1 MSFLPDMPPR
11 PIAFFSP
18 ELVSG
23 GTQRHLLEVLRLIDR
38 SRFTPIVISAKGTG
52 PLGAA
57 VRAAGV
63 ELVELRLGPS
73 MASRDFVRCVREAT
87 DVLRA
92 RKVAVVQYFEW
103 RAGLIAIAAA
113 RRAGGCRL
121 VAARRSVP
129 KGSGGQRALAELV
142 VRIADRV
149 IVNAEML
156 RPSGGAGRRTDV
168 IPSGVDTDRF
178 APGRD
183 RAAAKT
189 RLGLSPATVVVGT
202 VGRLESRKGT
212 DTLLAAIAAV
222 RAERPDVALVVVGEG
237 PLRAELAT
245 RAEQLGLAS
254 AVQFLGDRA
263 DVDEVLAALDVFVL
277 PSRTEG
283 MSNALLEAMAMALPV
298 VATAVGGTPEVIA
311 DGRSG
316 LLVPADVPATMA
328 AAIGRVLADHTR
340 GRALGEAARAVVEE
354 RYGARS
360 MVRRLE
366 GIYAE
371 VAGDEATLAGDR
383 ATLAGDR
390 ATLAG
395 DRSTPEPSPLVAARS
410 ADSLEGCR

>member
-1 MSFLPDMPPR
+1 MSSLPDMPPR

-52 PLGAA
+52 PLGA
-57 VRAAGV
+57 VVGAAGV
-63 ELVELRLGPS
+63 ELVELQLGPS
-73 MASRDFVRCVREAT
+73 MASRDFLRCVREAT
-87 DVLRA
+87 AVLRA

-129 KGSGGQRALAELV
+129 KESGVQRALAELV
-142 VRIADRV
+142 VRIADRIV
-149 IVNAEML
+149 VNAEML
-156 RPSGGAGRRTDV
+156 RPSGAAGQRTDV

-183 RAAAKT
+183 RVAAKAN
-189 RLGLSPATVVVGT
+189 LGLSPSTIVIGT
-202 VGRLESRKGT
+202 VGRLEPRKGT
-212 DTLLAAIAAV
+212 DTLLAAVAAL
-222 RAERPDVALVVVGEG
+222 RAEHPNVALVVVGEG
-237 PLRAELAT
+237 PLRAELAA
-245 RAEQLGLAS
+245 RAEQLGIAS
-254 AVQFLGDRA
+254 VVRFLGDRT
-263 DVDEVLAALDVFVL
+263 DVDEILAALDVFVL

-283 MSNALLEAMAMALPV
+283 MSNALLEAMAMGLPV
-298 VATAVGGTPEVIA
+298 VATAVGGTPEVIG

-316 LLVPADVPATMA
+316 LLVPADDAAAMT
-328 AAIGRVLADHTR
+328 AAIGRVLADPAHGR
-340 GRALGEAARAVVEE
+340 GLGEAARAVVEE

-366 GIYAE
+366 GIYAQ
-371 VAGDEATLAGDR
+371 V
-383 ATLAGDR
+383 
-390 ATLAG
+390 AG
-395 DRSTPEPSPLVAARS
+395 DRSKPEAAPLVAARS
-410 ADSLEGCR
+410 VDSLEGCR

>member
-1 MSFLPDMPPR
+1 MPPR
-11 PIAFFSP
+11 SIAFFSP

-52 PLGAA
+52 PLGAL

-63 ELVELRLGPS
+63 ELVELQLGPS
-73 MASRDFVRCVREAT
+73 MVSRDFLRCVREAT

-92 RKVAVVQYFEW
+92 HRVSVVQYFEW

-113 RRAGGCRL
+113 RRVGGCRL

-129 KGSGGQRALAELV
+129 KERGVQRALAELV
-142 VRIADRV
+142 VRVADRIV
-149 IVNAEML
+149 VNAEML
-156 RPSGGAGRRTDV
+156 RPSGGAGPRTDV

-189 RLGLSPATVVVGT
+189 RLGLTPDTVVIGT
-202 VGRLESRKGT
+202 VGRLEPRKGT
-212 DTLLAAIAAV
+212 DTLLDAVAALG
-222 RAERPDVALVVVGEG
+222 AEHPHAALVVIGEG
-237 PLRAELAT
+237 PLRPELVA
-245 RAEQLGLAS
+245 RAERLGIA
-254 AVQFLGDRA
+254 ARVRFLGDRA
-263 DVDEVLAALDVFVL
+263 DVDEVLAALDLFVL

-316 LLVPADVPATMA
+316 VLVAADDPAAMA
-328 AAIGRVLADHTR
+328 AAIGRVLVDPAR
-340 GRALGEAARAVVEE
+340 GRGLGEAARTVVEE
-354 RYGARS
+354 RYGARG

-366 GIYAE
+366 EIYAK
-371 VAGDEATLAGDR
+371 V
-383 ATLAGDR
+383 
-390 ATLAG
+390 AG
-395 DRSTPEPSPLVAARS
+395 DRSVLAGDHSTPASDRETPEPAPLVSARRL
-410 ADSLEGCR
+410 DSLESCRQ

>member
-1 MSFLPDMPPR
+1 MGPR

-52 PLGAA
+52 PLGAV

-63 ELVELRLGPS
+63 ELVELQLGPS
-73 MASRDFVRCVREAT
+73 MVSRDFVRCVREAT
-87 DVLRA
+87 AVLRE
-92 RKVAVVQYFEW
+92 RRVAVVQYFEW

-121 VAARRSVP
+121 IAARRSVP
-129 KGSGGQRALAELV
+129 KERGMQRALAELV
-142 VRIADRV
+142 VRIADRIV
-149 IVNAEML
+149 VNAEML

-168 IPSGVDTDRF
+168 IPSGVDTGRF

-183 RAAAKT
+183 REAAKT
-189 RLGLSPATVVVGT
+189 GLGFVPETALIGT
-202 VGRLESRKGT
+202 VGRLEPRKGT
-212 DTLLAAIAAV
+212 DTLLDAVAALGAA
-222 RAERPDVALVVVGEG
+222 RPDVALVVVGEG
-237 PLRAELAT
+237 PLRGELAA
-245 RAEQLGLAS
+245 RAERLGIAARVRL
-254 AVQFLGDRA
+254 LGDRA
-263 DVDEVLAALDVFVL
+263 DVDDVLAALDVFVL

-316 LLVPADVPATMA
+316 LLVPSDDPAAMA
-328 AAIGRVLADHTR
+328 AAIGRVLADPAR
-340 GRALGEAARAVVEE
+340 GRGLGEVARSVVEE

-366 GIYAE
+366 GIYAA
-371 VAGDEATLAGDR
+371 VAGE
-383 ATLAGDR
+383 
-390 ATLAG
+390 
-395 DRSTPEPSPLVAARS
+395 RSTPAAAPLVSARNL
-410 ADSLEGCR
+410 DSLESCRQ

>member
-1 MSFLPDMPPR
+1 MRPR

-38 SRFTPIVISAKGTG
+38 ARFTPLVISAKGTG
-52 PLGAA
+52 PLGAV
-57 VRAAGV
+57 VRAADV

-73 MASRDFVRCVREAT
+73 MASRDFLRCVREAT

-92 RKVAVVQYFEW
+92 RQVGLVQYFEW

-129 KGSGGQRALAELV
+129 KEHGVQRLLAELV
-142 VRIADRV
+142 VRVADRV
-149 IVNAEML
+149 VVNAEML
-156 RPSGGAGRRTDV
+156 RPGGRAGTRTDV

-178 APGRD
+178 RPGQD
-183 RAAAKT
+183 RVAAKA
-189 RLGLSPATVVVGT
+189 RLGLAPSTAVVGT
-202 VGRLESRKGT
+202 VGRLEPRKGT
-212 DTLLAAIAAV
+212 DTLLAALASL

-237 PLRAELAT
+237 PLRADLAA
-245 RAEQLGLAS
+245 RAEQLGVAS
-254 AVQFLGDRA
+254 VVRWLGDRT

-283 MSNALLEAMAMALPV
+283 MSNALLEAMAMGLPV
-298 VATAVGGTPEVIA
+298 VATAVGGTPEVITDGQSGHLVGA
-311 DGRSG
+311 DD
-316 LLVPADVPATMA
+316 PASMA
-328 AAIGRVLADHTR
+328 AAVDRVLVDPTGGAR
-340 GRALGEAARAVVEE
+340 LGRAARTVVEE

-366 GIYAE
+366 AVYAA
-371 VAGDEATLAGDR
+371 VAGDRG
-383 ATLAGDR
+383 
-390 ATLAG
+390 
-395 DRSTPEPSPLVAARS
+395 EPQASAFAAARNL
-410 ADSLEGCR
+410 DSLESCR

>member
-1 MSFLPDMPPR
+1 MSPR

-38 SRFTPIVISAKGTG
+38 SRFTPIVVSAKGTG
-52 PLGAA
+52 PLGAV

-73 MASRDFVRCVREAT
+73 MASRDFLRCVREAT

-92 RKVAVVQYFEW
+92 RRVAVVQYFEW

-129 KGSGGQRALAELV
+129 KERGLQRALAELV
-142 VRIADRV
+142 VRVADRIV
-149 IVNAEML
+149 VNAEML
-156 RPSGGAGRRTDV
+156 RPSGGAGQRTDV

-183 RAAAKT
+183 RAAAKSC
-189 RLGLSPATVVVGT
+189 LGLTPETVVIGT
-202 VGRLESRKGT
+202 VGRLEPRKGT
-212 DTLLAAIAAV
+212 DTLLEAVAALGPEHPHAM
-222 RAERPDVALVVVGEG
+222 LVVVGEG
-237 PLRAELAT
+237 PLRGELGA
-245 RAEQLGLAS
+245 RAERLGIAS
-254 AVQFLGDRA
+254 RVRFLGDRA
-263 DVDEVLAALDVFVL
+263 DVDEILAALDVFVL

-316 LLVPADVPATMA
+316 LLVPADDPAAMA
-328 AAIGRVLADHTR
+328 AAVGRVLADPAR
-340 GRALGEAARAVVEE
+340 SNALGESARAVVEE

-366 GIYAE
+366 GIYAA
-371 VAGDEATLAGDR
+371 VAGDHAN
-383 ATLAGDR
+383 
-390 ATLAG
+390 
-395 DRSTPEPSPLVAARS
+395 PEPAPLVSARNL
-410 ADSLEGCR
+410 DSLESCRQ

>member
-1 MSFLPDMPPR
+1 MPPR

-23 GTQRHLLEVLRLIDR
+23 GTQRHLLELLRLIDR

-52 PLGAA
+52 PLGAV

-63 ELVELRLGPS
+63 ELVELQLGPS
-73 MASRDFVRCVREAT
+73 MVSRAFLRCVREAT

-92 RKVAVVQYFEW
+92 RRVAVVQYFEW

-129 KGSGGQRALAELV
+129 KERGMQRALVELV
-142 VRIADRV
+142 VRVADRIV
-149 IVNAEML
+149 VNAEML
-156 RPSGGAGRRTDV
+156 RPNGRAGQRTDV

-189 RLGLSPATVVVGT
+189 RLGLESGTVVIGT
-202 VGRLESRKGT
+202 VGRLEPRKGT
-212 DTLLAAIAAV
+212 DTLLDAFAAL
-222 RAERPDVALVVVGEG
+222 RSEHSDVALVVVGEG
-237 PLRAELAT
+237 PLRLELAA
-245 RAEQLGLAS
+245 RAERLGIAS
-254 AVQFLGDRA
+254 RVRFLGDRP
-263 DVDEVLAALDVFVL
+263 DVDEVLAALDLFVL

-298 VATAVGGTPEVIA
+298 VATAVGGTPEVIT

-316 LLVPADVPATMA
+316 LLVPADDPPAMA
-328 AAIGRVLADHTR
+328 ASIGFVLADPAR
-340 GRALGEAARAVVEE
+340 GRGLGAAARAVVEE

-366 GIYAE
+366 GIYAA
-371 VAGDEATLAGDR
+371 VAGDRSTLASDRATLASDRPTLAGDR
-383 ATLAGDR
+383 P
-390 ATLAG
+390 
-395 DRSTPEPSPLVAARS
+395 TPESAPLVVARNL
-410 ADSLEGCR
+410 DSLERCR